1 MTENEKKFVNKY
13 LEYYKKYNGNI
24 PYQVWTEE
32 GLSDYRQSLGISL
45 KRSSELTVD
54 AVEMLNQN
62 DNNMDENPIVKI
74 FKSELDD
81 WLGLSNDYDCLTY
94 LNHKKNGNMY
104 IPQYKANFKIG
115 LDEEVL
121 FTRDTSFWNNHN
133 QGLVITDKG
142 LYYLDNNDEPDDIK
156 FIEWSDFDNVV
167 FHMSIFYF
175 YRKTTEIIQISKS
188 NFFKSSN
195 EESCNKLAEI
205 LSKIAKSAESE
216 YDVMFKLAENGEYDA
231 AIAIANKLIDQ
242 DAYDEFARFLK
253 CGVLHEKGTANDKN
267 DESILSDCIKE
278 SVSLIKILDEDN
290 DQIYWLYYLVG
301 SSYEKIGEYEKA
313 REYLIQALPIDDVE
327 KEREIQEMLDK
338 VEDNLKIEW
347 KQYTKNHSYMDR
359 RLIMPIKDSCI
370 AGCVCD
376 EIKTFRISHLPSDF
390 EFPATIPVAN
400 QLYIG
405 HQYNPNVYVP
415 FDHSEDY
422 FFRDKVE
429 ELCKLLY
436 CLGAKT
442 ITIKHITG
450 KDISELYKGD
460 FEAKVNAG
468 YKLNELE
475 VQINKEKSINQK
487 SEKTGRFEQCLRYG
501 KPIRP
506 PYIPDDLHWFHHIKK
521 WQNIAN
527 ERLQNGG
534 KVGSSFHEYI
544 SMSETRF
551 YSDSEL
557 DSINAAV
564 KILLFKAGGSMK
576 NKEEKEYKESTN
588 TEWSLDVEF
597 WALDDFDKNTTSQ
610 AFQKKLTD
618 DKEKYKEEILFY
630 LEDDGIIDDDERRFL
645 EKKRVRL
652 GISED
657 RAKEIEEECLPK
669 LTPEEKEYIEAFKEL
684 GDVDLQDP
692 RIRRMLDHEREDLGI
707 SEKRA
712 LELEKQYRD

>member
-1 MTENEKKFVNKY
+1 MK
-13 LEYYKKYNGNI
+13 L
-24 PYQVWTEE
+24 
-32 GLSDYRQSLGISL
+32 
-45 KRSSELTVD
+45 SELAVD
-54 AVEMLNQN
+54 DYARIEAVGG
-62 DNNMDENPIVKI
+62 
-74 FKSELDD
+74 SGELRQHFLDM
-81 WLGLSNDYDCLTY
+81 GL
-94 LNHKKNGNMY
+94 
-104 IPQYKANFKIG
+104 IPG
-115 LDEEVL
+115 CDVSL
-121 FTRDTSFWNNHN
+121 
-133 QGLVITDKG
+133 
-142 LYYLDNNDEPDDIK
+142 IK
-156 FIEWSDFDNVV
+156 FAPMGDPIEIRIHDYELTLRLADAEHITVEKIDPPV
-167 FHMSIFYF
+167 GDDEAKAKAA
-175 YRKTTEIIQISKS
+175 RRALRREI
-188 NFFKSSN
+188 
-195 EESCNKLAEI
+195 EHPGLGESGI
-205 LSKIAKSAESE
+205 
-216 YDVMFKLAENGEYDA
+216 Y
-231 AIAIANKLIDQ
+231 
-242 DAYDEFARFLK
+242 
-253 CGVLHEKGTANDKN
+253 HDKN

-290 DQIYWLYYLVG
+290 DKIYWLYYLVG

-506 PYIPDDLHWFHHIKK
+506 PYIPDDLHWFHHSK
-521 WQNIAN
+521 
-527 ERLQNGG
+527 
-534 KVGSSFHEYI
+534 
-544 SMSETRF
+544 
-551 YSDSEL
+551 D
-557 DSINAAV
+557 
-564 KILLFKAGGSMK
+564 
-576 NKEEKEYKESTN
+576 
-588 TEWSLDVEF
+588 
-597 WALDDFDKNTTSQ
+597 
-610 AFQKKLTD
+610 
-618 DKEKYKEEILFY
+618 
-630 LEDDGIIDDDERRFL
+630 RR
-645 EKKRVRL
+645 K
-652 GISED
+652 S
-657 RAKEIEEECLPK
+657 
-669 LTPEEKEYIEAFKEL
+669 
-684 GDVDLQDP
+684 
-692 RIRRMLDHEREDLGI
+692 
-707 SEKRA
+707 
-712 LELEKQYRD
+712 